1 MDGALS
7 PSMPRQVKGL
17 MRGVG
22 APLAGGALETGINY
36 LVFYRVLAALSPN
49 PSLQPSRAEARAL
62 PPLQA
67 VMTAGAAAGAA
78 LSLVLSPFE
87 LIKVSVWHGVATP
100 ELVKDDAV
108 CLE

>member
-1 MDGALS
+1 
-7 PSMPRQVKGL
+7 
-17 MRGVG
+17 
-22 APLAGGALETGINY
+22 
-36 LVFYRVLAALSPN
+36 
-49 PSLQPSRAEARAL
+49 
-62 PPLQA
+62 
-67 VMTAGAAAGAA
+67 MTAGAAAGAA